1 MGTIAEAPV
10 APKSI
15 EQKKEK
21 SSKRAGGRRSRQA
34 AAEQLR
40 YFVGKPCHNKEQP
53 KLEREVPSEAEGLVA
68 AFKSDG
74 SLFVLSEYS
83 VTQKIDGGRVT
94 LEKERAAPAGPR
106 VSIVNA
112 S

>member
-10 APKSI
+10 APK
-15 EQKKEK
+15 KEK
-21 SSKRAGGRRSRQA
+21 RSKHPGGRRSRQA
-34 AAEQLR
+34 ATEQLR
-40 YFVGKPCHNKEQP
+40 YFVGKPCHNTEQP
-53 KLEREVPSEAEGLVA
+53 KLEREVSNEAEGLVA
-68 AFKSDG
+68 AFKTDG

-83 VTQKIDGGRVT
+83 VTQKIEGGRVT
-94 LEKERAAPAGPR
+94 LEKERAEPASPR

>member
-1 MGTIAEAPV
+1 MGTIAEAPI
-10 APKSI
+10 APKPI

-21 SSKRAGGRRSRQA
+21 TSKRASGRRSRQA
-34 AAEQLR
+34 STEQPR

>member
-1 MGTIAEAPV
+1 MGTITEAPV
-10 APKSI
+10 AP
-15 EQKKEK
+15 QKGK
-21 SSKRAGGRRSRQA
+21 SSKRASGRRSRQT

-40 YFVGKPCHNKEQP
+40 YFVGKPCHNNEQP
-53 KLEREVPSEAEGLVA
+53 KLEREVPNEAEGLVA

-94 LEKERAAPAGPR
+94 LEKERATPASPR

>member
-1 MGTIAEAPV
+1 MASIAEVAV
-10 APKSI
+10 AP
-15 EQKKEK
+15 KKEK
-21 SSKRAGGRRSRQA
+21 SPKRAGGRRSRQA
-34 AAEQLR
+34 AADQVR
-40 YFVGKPCHNKEQP
+40 YFVGKPCHNNEQP
-53 KLEREVPSEAEGLVA
+53 KLEREVPSEADGLVA

-83 VTQKIDGGRVT
+83 VTQKIEGGRVT
-94 LEKERAAPAGPR
+94 LEKERAAPASPR